1 MKSQNEVESQARAEI
16 SKKKAELLRI
26 QEELN
31 RKLKSAE
38 RPRNKRRK
46 PDSSLLEV
54 ENKVCSCN
62 LACF

>member
-38 RPRNKRRK
+38 RQRNKRRK

-54 ENKVCSCN
+54 ENKVCSSN
-62 LACF
+62 LTCF